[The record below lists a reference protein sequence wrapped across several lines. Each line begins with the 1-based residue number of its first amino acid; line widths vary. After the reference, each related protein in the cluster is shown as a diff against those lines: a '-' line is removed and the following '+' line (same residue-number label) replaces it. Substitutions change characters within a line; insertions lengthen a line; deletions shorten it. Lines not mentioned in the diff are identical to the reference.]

1 MEEQKK
7 KKLKPSNLASFEY
20 KCPSKT
26 VTETAK
32 PVNHT
37 DFNPKWKLDSSDS
50 VSQRAA
56 GAMACRCIH
65 S

>member
-7 KKLKPSNLASFEY
+7 KKLNPSNLASFEY

-37 DFNPKWKLDSSDS
+37 DFNPKWKLEFK
-50 VSQRAA
+50 
-56 GAMACRCIH
+56 
-65 S
+65 